1 VTYRCTSSRVKRAS
15 SRRGIFGAPRTR
27 RSAPSRSDPA
37 DSLAEARRALAATL
51 YEQARYAETAEANYK
66 APRVEASFVVSHRR
80 RHESESGQT
89 SPPHRSPAH
98 ASSVLCSTTTHPSRQ
113 RSASMLNE
121 RRSRRRDPLQ
131 SAGPADVVG
140 HVVGQGLRLVGA
152 GATQRVRYVST
163 KGSQLLRGVLRQ
175 PQFGRLPAYGSDLTE
190 LAGIAR
196 TR

>member
-1 VTYRCTSSRVKRAS
+1 VTYRRTSSRVKRAS

-27 RSAPSRSDPA
+27 RSALRAQTPPTRSP
-37 DSLAEARRALAATL
+37 RHG
-51 YEQARYAETAEANYK
+51 
-66 APRVEASFVVSHRR
+66 AP
-80 RHESESGQT
+80 
-89 SPPHRSPAH
+89 SPPPCTSRHGTRKRPRQTTRRLEWKPASLCPIGVDTNPNPDKLALRAGAQGH
-98 ASSVLCSTTTHPSRQ
+98 ASSVLCSTTTHPSRR

-175 PQFGRLPAYGSDLTE
+175 PQFGRPPAYGSDLTE

>member
-1 VTYRCTSSRVKRAS
+1 
-15 SRRGIFGAPRTR
+15 
-27 RSAPSRSDPA
+27 
-37 DSLAEARRALAATL
+37 
-51 YEQARYAETAEANYK
+51 
-66 APRVEASFVVSHRR
+66 
-80 RHESESGQT
+80 
-89 SPPHRSPAH
+89 
-98 ASSVLCSTTTHPSRQ
+98 
-113 RSASMLNE
+113 MLNE

-175 PQFGRLPAYGSDLTE
+175 PQFGRPPAYGSDLTE